1 VCVLCCVVAMRG
13 LVALVVLV
21 AVIQAAELSDDYYEV
36 LGVKR
41 DAQTAEIR
49 KAYRRLAKK

>member
-1 VCVLCCVVAMRG
+1 VVVLCCVVAMRG

-21 AVIQAAELSDDYYEV
+21 AVIQAAELSDDYYEM

>member
-1 VCVLCCVVAMRG
+1 MRG

>member
-13 LVALVVLV
+13 LVALVMLV